1 MKVFAEKE
9 TENFLEKEGFKIVKR
24 TCIKKNEKESQLKEE
39 IKKIGFPLV
48 MKVSGKKI
56 IHKNIIGGV
65 KKDIVNYKQALKAF
79 KNLIKIKNCEGI
91 ILQKQIQGK
100 EFLLGIKKT
109 PEFGHVIAFG
119 RGGIYT
125 EKFRDVSF
133 RVCPFD
139 RMEAEKM
146 IKEIKVAK
154 KLNKKEIFPL
164 IKNLIKLCELA
175 KKYSGINELD
185 INPLIVKK
193 DKAII
198 VDARVFFS

>member
-1 MKVFAEKE
+1 MKIFVEKE
-9 TENFLEKEGFKIVKR
+9 AENFLEKEGFKIVKR
-24 TCIKKNEKESQLKEE
+24 TYIKKNEEESSFKEK

-65 KKDIVNYKQALKAF
+65 KKDITNYEQALKAF
-79 KNLIKIKNCEGI
+79 KRLIKIKNCKEV

-125 EKFRDVSF
+125 EKFKDVSF
-133 RVCPFD
+133 RVYPFD
-139 RMEAEKM
+139 KREAEKM
-146 IKEIKVAK
+146 IKEIKVTK
-154 KLNKKEIFPL
+154 RLNKKRIFLL
-164 IKNLIKLCELA
+164 IKNLIKLCKLA
-175 KKYSGINELD
+175 KKYPRINELD
-185 INPLIVKK
+185 INPLIVEK

-198 VDARVFFS
+198 VDARIVFD